1 MGQGSETHQGAAPG
15 IRGQDGRGTN
25 EVLPR
30 RPTWHRHCR
39 GIEPTVEV
47 GWPPATARG
56 PEVIL
61 KDPEAKLLLRQDTE
75 SHRKKPP
82 AQDGPLAPRM
92 SIDLPGPHGA
102 PVSGLA
108 PTTAN
113 TQSHNWPG
121 RALSRRVPV
130 PPRPSHATCCA
141 QLPPSGTEGTSVPG
155 DTTSHGGQGRT
166 PHEARPVRS

>member
-1 MGQGSETHQGAAPG
+1 MERGKAGQGRETHQGAAPG

-39 GIEPTVEV
+39 GIEPTVGV
-47 GWPPATARG
+47 GWPLATARG

-82 AQDGPLAPRM
+82 AQER
-92 SIDLPGPHGA
+92 SPG
-102 PVSGLA
+102 
-108 PTTAN
+108 
-113 TQSHNWPG
+113 TQ
-121 RALSRRVPV
+121 
-130 PPRPSHATCCA
+130 
-141 QLPPSGTEGTSVPG
+141 
-155 DTTSHGGQGRT
+155 DIY
-166 PHEARPVRS
+166 